1 MLAAPASFL
10 CATMATVDP
19 IQALCG
25 VLAQATGGAY
35 VVDLR
40 MPDGIHRLA
49 EVVDLLFGKRIV
61 AAEVRERGRCTPTY
75 HSHSAC
81 AGGTDGASC

>member
-1 MLAAPASFL
+1 MLAAPPSFL
-10 CATMATVDP
+10 RATMATVDP

-35 VVDLR
+35 VVDLH

-61 AAEVRERGRCTPTY
+61 AADVRERGRCSPLTQPPCMY
-75 HSHSAC
+75 RPP
-81 AGGTDGASC
+81 